1 MYMINRLWHR
11 IFHITWHINPRP
23 ILFLKPL
30 ALGIIWVSRADMWYK
45 KCHMITYNYYLL
57 FCCFCFVFC
66 FLISFLLDHFP
77 HTDSGN
83 GNIDWLNQI
92 KWTTIHIYN
101 IKGALFDISI
111 VWNMHRTVLTCGTMC
126 CLVCLRLSCESYIQ
140 TRVVVVKQN
149 VPSMILWTCI

>member
-1 MYMINRLWHR
+1 
-11 IFHITWHINPRP
+11 
-23 ILFLKPL
+23 
-30 ALGIIWVSRADMWYK
+30 
-45 KCHMITYNYYLL
+45 MITYNYYLL

-111 VWNMHRTVLTCGTMC
+111 VYNMGRGFICHVIWKMRCHSLFIIYINASFLIFVRVDLFQKPELDMVYDAVMSYYVFINVIHIFRSDQFSFLMYLCLLSSSATVNMDNG
-126 CLVCLRLSCESYIQ
+126 ES
-140 TRVVVVKQN
+140 
-149 VPSMILWTCI
+149 M